1 LHWAAN
7 PVAASAPTEILREHP
22 HAAPFWAVLLH
33 GDPHTAGNT
42 ITTVDQ
48 H

>member
-1 LHWAAN
+1 
-7 PVAASAPTEILREHP
+7 VAASAPTEILREHL
-22 HAAPFWAVLLH
+22 HAAPFWAGLLH
-33 GDPHTAGNT
+33 GDPRTAGNT